1 MLVEFTRH
9 DPVVATSL
17 CRTNNWAANEPRP
30 EDENVTNHKEWSI
43 TCRDIAGRRRD
54 LTVFVRQGRVVLVAP
69 PGETAVLNP
78 LDVGRLRAVLR
89 DAVLD
94 AAMTQEN

>member
-1 MLVEFTRH
+1 V
-9 DPVVATSL
+9 TS
-17 CRTNNWAANEPRP
+17 
-30 EDENVTNHKEWSI
+30 HKEWSV
-43 TCRDIAGRRRD
+43 TCRDVAGRRRD

-89 DAVLD
+89 DAVVD
-94 AAMTQEN
+94 ASQAEAREN